1 MKIESNYFIIV
12 KANYC
17 FVKMPFSNKIK
28 EASLLYLL
36 VTFSFISCSDMNNT
50 QELESLEVTVTAYN
64 SLAYQ
69 TKAVNPSIAAWGD
82 TLRPG
87 MKSIAVSRDLIDSG
101 LIHNKEVY
109 VEGFEEPFLVKDKL
123 NRRYTKRIDIYM
135 GVDVQKAKKWGKQHL
150 TIKWEKEKVQTD

>member
-1 MKIESNYFIIV
+1 MLASRRFLKLLFNSKISV
-12 KANYC
+12 AT
-17 FVKMPFSNKIK
+17 
-28 EASLLYLL
+28 LLFLL
-36 VTFSFISCSDMNNT
+36 VVNLFTSCSDSKNM
-50 QELESLEVTVTAYN
+50 EDLESLEVTVTAYN

-82 TLRPG
+82 TLKPG

-101 LIHNKEVY
+101 LVHNKEVY

-135 GVDVQKAKKWGKQHL
+135 GVDVQKAKEWGKQRL
-150 TIKWEKEKVQTD
+150 SIKWEKDKAETN